1 MTYRQELSPKNLE
14 NLNSEIEGI
23 ELLFNKKK
31 SIASSDIGSVKALS
45 MKEDFE
51 SEYNSETYKPEIIEC
66 NDDTNQSNNEDNV
79 EYEENIQIDE
89 KYQSDIDEDISVID
103 SEKNS
108 IQQKNYHKQKISN
121 EENIYNAKREI
132 LYQFERL
139 EKRGHVLPKKFSLS
153 SSYEEMKFEFNRI
166 KRDIKL
172 DSAIKFQRK
181 VLMTTVNGI
190 EILNNNFN
198 PIGAKLNGWSNKV
211 YEDLDDYDDIFEELY
226 DKYKG
231 KTQIPP
237 EIRLLMSLS
246 GSAFIYHM
254 SNSFSNQLPGLSE
267 ILKNNPDI
275 AQKLAGATAE
285 HMANQQSSAN
295 NLFGNLGNMVSGL
308 FNKNSNNERPNM
320 RGPTSIN
327 DILKSNNTA
336 KSVITNS
343 DDEEL
348 EIQSTISEIM
358 NSITSSKKNKKKSI
372 TLDI

>member
-1 MTYRQELSPKNLE
+1 MTQRQELSSRNLE
-14 NLNSEIEGI
+14 NLNGEFEGI

-45 MKEDFE
+45 MKEDSM
-51 SEYNSETYKPEIIEC
+51 SEYNSEVQKPEIIEC
-66 NDDTNQSNNEDNV
+66 NEGDIDDED
-79 EYEENIQIDE
+79 EIQYEEEDDE
-89 KYQSDIDEDISVID
+89 NNQPGEDISVID
-103 SEKNS
+103 SDQVPN
-108 IQQKNYHKQKISN
+108 QQRQFKQKPINN
-121 EENIYNAKREI
+121 EETIYNAKREI

-139 EKRGHVLPKKFSLS
+139 EKRGYTLPKKFSLS
-153 SSYEEMKFEFNRI
+153 SSYEEMKFEYNRI

-237 EIRLLMSLS
+237 EVRLLMSLS

-295 NLFGNLGNMVSGL
+295 NLFGNLGNIGNMVSGL

-320 RGPTSIN
+320 RGPTNID
-327 DILKSNNTA
+327 DIIKPNP
-336 KSVITNS
+336 KSVITDS